1 MIRKIKN
8 HKSARNRTTRIQKD
22 SHVHAFL
29 SFSRIIDSINEK
41 VGKGAA
47 WLILIAVLVST
58 INALTRYGFSMSSNA
73 WLELQWYLFAGTF
86 LLCAPWTLKCNEHI
100 RIDVVTGRFSPRV
113 HAWIDIV
120 GGLVFLIPMCLVILW
135 GAVPFALDSMT
146 SGEMSSNSGGL
157 IVWPAKVLIPIAFT
171 LLLLQGVSEVIKR
184 FAFLQGLIDGKEF
197 EKGGGH
203 GATPDAVEVAEAAS
217 SQK

>member
-1 MIRKIKN
+1 M
-8 HKSARNRTTRIQKD
+8 
-22 SHVHAFL
+22 HALL
-29 SFSRIIDSINEK
+29 SFSRLIDAINTK

-47 WLILIAVLVST
+47 WLILAAVLVST

-100 RIDVVTGRFSPRV
+100 RIDVVTGRYSPRV
-113 HAWIDIV
+113 HAWIDII

-135 GAVPFALDSMT
+135 AGIPFAWDSILTM
-146 SGEMSSNSGGL
+146 ENSSNAGGL
-157 IVWPAKVLIPIAFT
+157 IVWPAKLLIPVSFT

-184 FAFLQGLIDGKEF
+184 FAFLHGLIDGKEF

-203 GATPDAVEVAEAAS
+203 GATPDAVEVAEATTGN
-217 SQK
+217 K

>member
-1 MIRKIKN
+1 MQ
-8 HKSARNRTTRIQKD
+8 AL
-22 SHVHAFL
+22 L
-29 SFSRIIDSINEK
+29 SFSRVIDAVNEK
-41 VGKGAA
+41 IGKGAA
-47 WLILIAVLVST
+47 WLILVAVLVST
-58 INALTRYGFSMSSNA
+58 INALIRYTFSISSNA

-100 RIDVVTGRFSPRV
+100 RIDVVTGRFSART

-120 GGLVFLIPMCLVILW
+120 GGIFFLIPVCLVILW
-135 GAVPFALDSMT
+135 SAFPFAWDSIIT
-146 SGEMSSNSGGL
+146 AENSSNAGGL

-197 EKGGGH
+197 ENVGGH

>member
-1 MIRKIKN
+1 M
-8 HKSARNRTTRIQKD
+8 
-22 SHVHAFL
+22 HALL
-29 SFSRIIDSINEK
+29 SFARIIDSINEK
-41 VGKGAA
+41 VGKSAA
-47 WLILIAVLVST
+47 WLILIAVIVST
-58 INALTRYGFSMSSNA
+58 VNALIRYTFSIGSNA

-113 HAWIDIV
+113 HAYIDIV
-120 GGLVFLIPMCLVILW
+120 GGLFFLIPVCLVILW
-135 GAVPFALDSMT
+135 SAFPFAWESIIT
-146 SGEMSSNSGGL
+146 AENSSNAGGL

>member
-1 MIRKIKN
+1 MQGLLN
-8 HKSARNRTTRIQKD
+8 
-22 SHVHAFL
+22 
-29 SFSRIIDSINEK
+29 FSRAIDEINTK
-41 VGKGAA
+41 IGKGAA
-47 WLILIAVLVST
+47 WLILVAVLVST
-58 INALTRYGFSMSSNA
+58 INALIRYTFSISSNA

-100 RIDVVTGRFSPRV
+100 RIDVVTGRFSART

-120 GGLVFLIPMCLVILW
+120 GGIFFLIPVCLVILW
-135 GAVPFALDSMT
+135 SAFPFAWDSIIT
-146 SGEMSSNSGGL
+146 AENSSNAGGL

-203 GATPDAVEVAEAAS
+203 GATPDAVEVAEAPMS
-217 SQK
+217 NN

>member
-1 MIRKIKN
+1 M
-8 HKSARNRTTRIQKD
+8 
-22 SHVHAFL
+22 
-29 SFSRIIDSINEK
+29 NEK
-41 VGKGAA
+41 VGKTAA

-58 INALTRYGFSMSSNA
+58 INALTRYGFTMSSNA

-100 RIDVVTGRFSPRV
+100 RIDVVTGRYSPRV

-120 GGLVFLIPMCLVILW
+120 GGLIFLIPMCLVILW
-135 GAVPFALDSMT
+135 GAVPFVLDSIT
-146 SGEMSSNSGGL
+146 RGEMSSNSGGL
-157 IVWPAKVLIPIAFT
+157 IVWPAKLLIPVSFT

-203 GATPDAVEVAEAAS
+203 GATPDAVEVAEATTS
-217 SQK
+217 NK

>member
-1 MIRKIKN
+1 M
-8 HKSARNRTTRIQKD
+8 SARNHYIQKQKD
-22 SHVHAFL
+22 PNVQALL
-29 SFSRIIDSINEK
+29 SFSRLIDAINTK
-41 VGKGAA
+41 VGKAAA
-47 WLILIAVLVST
+47 WLILGAVLVST
-58 INALTRYGFSMSSNA
+58 VNALIRYGFSMSSNA

-100 RIDVVTGRFSPRV
+100 RIDVVTGRYSPRV

-135 GAVPFALDSMT
+135 SAIPFAWDSIATME
-146 SGEMSSNSGGL
+146 SSSNAGGL
-157 IVWPAKVLIPIAFT
+157 IVWPAKLLIPVAFT

-203 GATPDAVEVAEAAS
+203 GATPDAVEVAEATTGN
-217 SQK
+217 K

>member
-1 MIRKIKN
+1 MQ
-8 HKSARNRTTRIQKD
+8 AL
-22 SHVHAFL
+22 L
-29 SFSRIIDSINEK
+29 SFSRAIDAMNEK
-41 VGKGAA
+41 VGKTAA

-58 INALTRYGFSMSSNA
+58 INALTRYGLSMSSNA

-100 RIDVVTGRFSPRV
+100 RIDVVTGRYSPRV

-135 GAVPFALDSMT
+135 GAVPFALDSIT

-157 IVWPAKVLIPIAFT
+157 IVWPAKLLIPVAFF
-171 LLLLQGVSEVIKR
+171 LLLLQGCSEIIKR
-184 FAFLQGLIDGKEF
+184 FAFLKGLIDGKEF
-197 EKGGGH
+197 EKVGGH
-203 GATPDAVEVAEAAS
+203 GSTPDAVDVAEAGSTAR
-217 SQK
+217 

>member
-1 MIRKIKN
+1 MQ
-8 HKSARNRTTRIQKD
+8 ALLT
-22 SHVHAFL
+22 
-29 SFSRIIDSINEK
+29 FSRLIDKLNEK
-41 VGKGAA
+41 IGKGAA
-47 WLILIAVLVST
+47 WLILLAVLVST
-58 INALTRYGFSMSSNA
+58 INALIRYTFSISSNA

-120 GGLVFLIPMCLVILW
+120 GGLFFLIPVCLVILW
-135 GAVPFALDSMT
+135 SAFPFAWESIIT
-146 SGEMSSNSGGL
+146 AENSSNAGGL

-171 LLLLQGVSEVIKR
+171 LLLLQGISEVIKR

>member
-1 MIRKIKN
+1 MQ
-8 HKSARNRTTRIQKD
+8 AL
-22 SHVHAFL
+22 L
-29 SFSRIIDSINEK
+29 SFSRVIDAMNEK
-41 VGKGAA
+41 VGKTAA

-58 INALTRYGFSMSSNA
+58 INALTRYGLSMSSNA

-100 RIDVVTGRFSPRV
+100 RIDVVTGRYSPRV

-135 GAVPFALDSMT
+135 GAVPFALDSIT

-157 IVWPAKVLIPIAFT
+157 IVWPAKLLIPVAFF
-171 LLLLQGVSEVIKR
+171 LLLLQGCSEIIKR
-184 FAFLQGLIDGKEF
+184 FAFLKGLIDGKEF

-203 GATPDAVEVAEAAS
+203 GSTPDAVDVAEAGSTAR
-217 SQK
+217 